1 MNARFPMNRSN
12 TTRNLLIVGVLI
24 AVVAATLLIGR
35 HENSSIAQASTS
47 PKQSIDQYRASLR
60 EIPVTEP
67 VRIDAGRGLLEAPID
82 GEPAKVDA
90 TVPLGEFT
98 RFLAPSDDGKEIEA
112 RFGLYSDAS
121 KGTMGDKGLTPTLTQ
136 RRVWVLIVRNT
147 TVTRAGPVSDTA
159 EQPTN
164 DHDTI
169 GIFDADTGEFIVG
182 IQDAAADRA

>member
-1 MNARFPMNRSN
+1 
-12 TTRNLLIVGVLI
+12 
-24 AVVAATLLIGR
+24 
-35 HENSSIAQASTS
+35 
-47 PKQSIDQYRASLR
+47 
-60 EIPVTEP
+60 
-67 VRIDAGRGLLEAPID
+67 
-82 GEPAKVDA
+82 
-90 TVPLGEFT
+90 
-98 RFLAPSDDGKEIEA
+98 
-112 RFGLYSDAS
+112 
-121 KGTMGDKGLTPTLTQ
+121 MGDKGLTPTLTQ